1 MKLKVLKFQGFFFG
15 MKKIGIQ
22 GIKGSF
28 HHEVAEKQFKGTAFE
43 VLPFETFDALAQA
56 VVNQS
61 IDQAVMAI
69 ENSIAGSILPN
80 YALLDRHNLT
90 IVGEHHLGI
99 HHQLMCLPKQDIH
112 QLKEVHS
119 HPMALLQCARF
130 FEQYPHIRLVEAFD
144 TAAMAEKI
152 SKEQLKGIG
161 AIASMQ
167 AATLYGLEIIA
178 SSIQTI
184 KDNVTRF
191 VFVAQQGDNAL
202 SPNANKAALKFILDH
217 QRGSLATVLNVMS
230 DCQLNLTKI
239 QSLPVIETPGKYAF
253 FVDITFEKYAQYE
266 KAAAILEIMAQQFKV
281 LGVYKN
287 GNA

>member
-1 MKLKVLKFQGFFFG
+1 

-28 HHEVAEKQFKGTAFE
+28 HHEVAELLYKETSFE
-43 VLPFETFDALAQA
+43 VIPFHTFDGLAKA
-56 VVNQS
+56 VVDGS
-61 IDQAVMAI
+61 IAEAVMAI

-80 YALLDRHNLT
+80 YALLDRHDLA

-99 HHQLMCLPKQDIH
+99 HHQLMCLPNQNLA
-112 QLKEVHS
+112 QLQEVHS

-130 FEQYPHIRLVEAFD
+130 FDAHPHIRLVEAFD
-144 TAAMAEKI
+144 TAAMAKEIMEK
-152 SKEQLKGIG
+152 QLHGVG
-161 AIASMQ
+161 AIASTQ
-167 AATLYGLEIIA
+167 AATLYELNIVA
-178 SSIQTI
+178 HSIQTI
-184 KDNVTRF
+184 QDNVTRF
-191 VFVAQQGDNAL
+191 VRVTQQQHVKENQEA
-202 SPNANKAALKFILDH
+202 SKAALKFILDH

-253 FVDITFEKYAQYE
+253 FVDVTFDSLAQYE
-266 KAAAILEIMAQQFKV
+266 KAAAVLKIMAQQFKV

-287 GNA
+287 GQR